1 MILVDSG
8 VIVAAA
14 ISRDQHHH
22 SCSDLLTGARLA
34 NRRLLLPATVTAEVG
49 YLIEHYGS
57 PAAEARFLAGV
68 ADGDFEVVDLTE
80 EDYARMAEFVEQ
92 YDDYP
97 LGTTD
102 ASVIALAERLG
113 VSEIATTDRR
123 HFSGVRPRHIEHL
136 ALLPEVL
143 G

>member
-14 ISRDQHHH
+14 IASDQNHH
-22 SCSDLLTGARLA
+22 SCAELLTGLRLA
-34 NRRLLLPATVTAEVG
+34 GRRMLLPATVTAEVG
-49 YLIEHYGS
+49 YLIEHYDG
-57 PAAEARFLAGV
+57 PNAEARFLAGV
-68 ADGDFEVVDLTE
+68 AEGDFEVVDLTG
-80 EDYARMAEFVEQ
+80 EDYARMAELVTQ

-102 ASVIALAERLG
+102 ASVIALAERFG

-123 HFSGVRPRHIEHL
+123 HFTGVRPRHADHL
-136 ALLPEVL
+136 TLLPEIL

>member
-1 MILVDSG
+1 MILIDSG

-14 ISRDQHHH
+14 VSRDTFHH
-22 SCSDLLTGARLA
+22 SCSELLAGARLA

-49 YLIEHYGS
+49 YLIQHYAGA
-57 PAAEARFLAGV
+57 AAEASFLAGV
-68 ADGDFEVVDLTE
+68 ADGDFETEDLVPA
-80 EDYARMAEFVEQ
+80 DYARMSELVEQ
-92 YDDYP
+92 YDDFP

-113 VSEIATTDRR
+113 VNEIGTTDRR
-123 HFSGVRPRHIEHL
+123 HFTSIRPSHVEHFT
-136 ALLPEVL
+136 LLPETL

>member
-14 ISRDQHHH
+14 IARDANHH
-22 SCSDLLTGARLA
+22 SCSELLTGARLA

-49 YLIEHYGS
+49 YLIEHYDG

-68 ADGDFEVVDLTE
+68 ADGDFEIADLTD
-80 EDYARMAEFVEQ
+80 EDYARMAELVEQ

-113 VSEIATTDRR
+113 VGEIATTDRR
-123 HFSGVRPRHIEHL
+123 HFTGVRPRHVDHL
-136 ALLPEVL
+136 RLLPEVL